1 MSHPL
6 IARNEQLQ
14 RLVNDGYEVEIFDN
28 HLVIRSVPYVDAE
41 QRVRRGVLMIA
52 LNLNIDVIL
61 SPNTHVVMFAGDY
74 PCDEHGKQLAKLR
87 HGDST
92 VRLTE
97 TLAAKYSFSNK
108 PPEGYANYYD
118 LMLAYIAI
126 ISGPAEAIDP
136 TATARTW
143 QVVESSDP
151 ESVFVYPDTASSR
164 AGISAVTRKL
174 EAGPIAIL
182 GLGGTGSYVLD
193 LVAKTPV
200 TEIHLFDRD
209 RFGQHNAF
217 RSPGAASIAELKA
230 MPYKVD
236 HFAGIYSR
244 MRRRIIPHQTHILLS
259 NLSLLEGMDFV
270 FICMDAGESK
280 KAVVEKLEQLD
291 IPFIDVGMG
300 VELADDDS
308 LRGIVRVTT
317 STKDKR
323 EHVRQNQRISFQ
335 GDGND
340 VYARNIQIADLNAL
354 NAALAVIKWK
364 KLCGFYADL
373 DREHFCAYTID
384 GNAVL
389 NEDKS

>member
-6 IARNEQLQ
+6 IARSEDIQ
-14 RLVNDGYEVEIFDN
+14 RLVDDGYEVEIIDN
-28 HLVIRSVPYVDAE
+28 HLVVRSVPYVDAE
-41 QRVRRGVLMIA
+41 RHVRRGVLMIA
-52 LNLNIDVIL
+52 LNLNVDITL
-61 SPNTHVVMFAGDY
+61 PPNTHVVMFAGEY
-74 PCDEHGKQLAKLR
+74 PCDETGKQIAKLR
-87 HGDST
+87 HGDSS

-97 TLAAKYSFSNK
+97 TLVAKYTFSNK
-108 PPEGYANYYD
+108 PPGGYANYYD
-118 LMLAYIAI
+118 LMTAYIAI
-126 ISGPAEAIDP
+126 ISGPAELIDT
-136 TATARTW
+136 TASARTW
-143 QVVESSDP
+143 RVIESNDP

-164 AGISAVTRKL
+164 AGILTVTRKL
-174 EAGPIAIL
+174 AIGPVAIL

-200 TEIHLFDRD
+200 AEIHLFDGD
-209 RFGQHNAF
+209 RLGQHNAF
-217 RSPGAASIAELKA
+217 RSPGAPSVAELKA

-244 MRRRIIPHQTHILLS
+244 MRRRIVPLQTHILPS
-259 NLSLLEGMDFV
+259 NLSLLEGMAFV
-270 FICMDAGESK
+270 FICMDAGGSK
-280 KAVVEKLEQLD
+280 KAVVEKLEQLNTA
-291 IPFIDVGMG
+291 FIDVGMG
-300 VELADDDS
+300 VELSDDDS

-317 STKDKR
+317 SIKDQR
-323 EHVRQNQRISFQ
+323 EHVRENRRISFQ

-373 DREHFCAYTID
+373 DNEHFCAYTID

-389 NEDKS
+389 NEDKF

>member
-1 MSHPL
+1 
-6 IARNEQLQ
+6 
-14 RLVNDGYEVEIFDN
+14 VNDGYEVEIIDN

-41 QRVRRGVLMIA
+41 RHVRRGVLMIA
-52 LNLNIDVIL
+52 LNLNVDVTTT
-61 SPNTHVVMFAGDY
+61 PNTHVVMFAGEY
-74 PCDEHGKQLAKLR
+74 PCDVHGKMLAKLR
-87 HGDST
+87 HGDSNT
-92 VRLTE
+92 RLTE
-97 TLAAKYSFSNK
+97 TLVAKYTFSNK

-118 LMLAYIAI
+118 LMTAYIAI
-126 ISGPAEAIDP
+126 ISGPTEVIDP
-136 TATARTW
+136 DARARTW
-143 QVVESSDP
+143 QVIESSDP

-174 EAGPIAIL
+174 ETGPIAIL

-200 TEIHLFDRD
+200 SEIHLFDGD

-217 RSPGAASIAELKA
+217 RSPGAPSVAELKA
-230 MPYKVD
+230 MPFKVD
-236 HFAGIYSR
+236 HFASIYSR
-244 MRRRIIPHQTHILLS
+244 MRRRIVPHPTYILAS
-259 NLSLLEGMDFV
+259 NLSLLERMAFV
-270 FICMDAGESK
+270 FICMDAGDSK
-280 KAVVEKLEQLD
+280 KAVVTKLEELR

-300 VELADDDS
+300 VELSEGDN

-317 STKDKR
+317 STNEMRD
-323 EHVRQNQRISFQ
+323 HVRQNQRISFQ

-373 DREHFCAYTID
+373 DKEHFCAYTID

>member
-6 IARNEQLQ
+6 IARSEDLQ
-14 RLVNDGYEVEIFDN
+14 RLVNDGYEIEIIDN

-41 QRVRRGVLMIA
+41 RHVRRGVLMIA
-52 LNLNIDVIL
+52 LNLNVDVTTT
-61 SPNTHVVMFAGDY
+61 PNTHVVMFAGEY
-74 PCDEHGKQLAKLR
+74 PCDEHGNMLAKLR

-92 VRLTE
+92 TRLTE
-97 TLAAKYSFSNK
+97 TLVAKYSFSNK

-118 LMLAYIAI
+118 LMTAYIAI
-126 ISGPAEAIDP
+126 ISGPAEVIDP
-136 TATARTW
+136 DAHARTW
-143 QVVESSDP
+143 QVIESSDP
-151 ESVFVYPDTASSR
+151 DSVFVYPDTASSR
-164 AGISAVTRKL
+164 AGISVVTRKL
-174 EAGPIAIL
+174 ETGPIAIL

-200 TEIHLFDRD
+200 SEIHLFDGD

-217 RSPGAASIAELKA
+217 RSPGAPSAAELKA
-230 MPYKVD
+230 MPFKVD
-236 HFAGIYSR
+236 HFASIYSR
-244 MRRRIIPHQTHILLS
+244 MRRRISPHPTYILAS
-259 NLSLLEGMDFV
+259 NLSLLEGMAFV
-270 FICMDAGESK
+270 FICMDAGDSK
-280 KAVVEKLEQLD
+280 KAVVTKLEELS

-300 VELADDDS
+300 VELS
-308 LRGIVRVTT
+308 EGYNLRGIVRVTT
-317 STKDKR
+317 STNEMRD
-323 EHVRQNQRISFQ
+323 HVRQNQRISFR

-373 DREHFCAYTID
+373 DKEHFCAYTID

>member
-6 IARNEQLQ
+6 IARNNDLQ
-14 RLVNDGYEVEIFDN
+14 RLVNDGYEVEILDN

-41 QRVRRGVLMIA
+41 RHVRRGVLMIA
-52 LNLNIDVIL
+52 LQLNVDITLPPDR
-61 SPNTHVVMFAGDY
+61 HVVMFAGEY

-87 HGDST
+87 HGEST
-92 VRLTE
+92 TKLTE
-97 TLAAKYSFSNK
+97 TLAAKYTFSNK
-108 PPEGYANYYD
+108 PPGGYANYYD
-118 LMLAYIAI
+118 LMTTYIAI
-126 ISGPAEAIDP
+126 ISGPAEVIDP
-136 TATARTW
+136 DARARTW
-143 QVVESSDP
+143 QVIESSDP

-174 EAGPIAIL
+174 ETRPIAIL

-200 TEIHLFDRD
+200 AEIHLFDGD

-217 RSPGAASIAELKA
+217 RSPGAASVAELSA

-236 HFAGIYSR
+236 HFASIYSR
-244 MRRRIIPHQTHILLS
+244 MRRRIIPHQTHILVS
-259 NLSLLEGMDFV
+259 NLSLLEEMAFV
-270 FICMDAGESK
+270 FICMDAGEAK
-280 KAVVEKLEQLD
+280 RAVVEKLEQLGT
-291 IPFIDVGMG
+291 PFIDVGMG
-300 VELADDDS
+300 VELSDDDC

-323 EHVRQNQRISFQ
+323 EHVRQSQRISFH

-373 DREHFCAYTID
+373 DNEHFCAYTID

>member
-6 IARNEQLQ
+6 IARSADLQ
-14 RLVNDGYEVEIFDN
+14 RLVNDGYEVEIIDN
-28 HLVIRSVPYVDAE
+28 HLAIRSVPYVDAE
-41 QRVRRGVLMIA
+41 RRVRRGVLMIA
-52 LNLNIDVIL
+52 LNLNVDVTTT
-61 SPNTHVVMFAGDY
+61 PNTHVVMFAGEF

-97 TLAAKYSFSNK
+97 TLVAKYSFSNK

-118 LMLAYIAI
+118 LMTAYIAI
-126 ISGPAEAIDP
+126 ISGPAEVIDP
-136 TATARTW
+136 DARARTW
-143 QVVESSDP
+143 QVIESSDP
-151 ESVFVYPDTASSR
+151 DSVFVYPDTASSR

-174 EAGPIAIL
+174 ETGPIAIL

-200 TEIHLFDRD
+200 SEIHLFDGD
-209 RFGQHNAF
+209 KFGQHNAF
-217 RSPGAASIAELKA
+217 RSPGAPSVAELKA
-230 MPYKVD
+230 MPFKVD
-236 HFAGIYSR
+236 HFASIYSR
-244 MRRRIIPHQTHILLS
+244 MRRRIIPHPTHILTS
-259 NLSLLEGMDFV
+259 NLSLLEGMAFV
-270 FICMDAGESK
+270 FICMDAGDSK
-280 KAVVEKLEQLD
+280 KAVVETLERLG
-291 IPFIDVGMG
+291 IPLIDVGMG
-300 VELADDDS
+300 VELSEDDS

-317 STKDKR
+317 STNDMR
-323 EHVRQNQRISFQ
+323 DHVRQHQRISFQ

-364 KLCGFYADL
+364 KLCGFYADI
-373 DREHFCAYTID
+373 DKEHFCAYTID